1 LHAAGDSQ
9 PEGVHSLVSVVDI
22 QLVLQHL
29 FPLKSEADVSAAIK
43 AVSSANQITIS
54 ALMPIHR
61 YGLITEEG
69 SPHISKCLNAFP
81 NGTCHVLPNHLGYW
95 TFCLISLP
103 TGHLVD
109 FLYIIHGGCVE
120 LDMLV

>member
-1 LHAAGDSQ
+1 M
-9 PEGVHSLVSVVDI
+9 HSLVSVVDI

-61 YGLITEEG
+61 YGLIT
-69 SPHISKCLNAFP
+69 SCLLDL
-81 NGTCHVLPNHLGYW
+81 LPKHLA
-95 TFCLISLP
+95 TLDIVSDILC
-103 TGHLVD
+103 
-109 FLYIIHGGCVE
+109 IIHSGCIVS
-120 LDMLV
+120 M